1 MDFGGA
7 STRAVAIL
15 PRVAGNKKRHHQA
28 DEDNAV
34 ASRIATAPLDLAV
47 GHCDLRTSLNVLC
60 PTELFI
66 VACVSDDGD
75 VLISL
80 HLITVGPITVCLPAA
95 GQVRI
100 VRLPQLLEPLAM

>member
-15 PRVAGNKKRHHQA
+15 LQVAGSKGHHRIA

-34 ASRIATAPLDLAV
+34 PGRVATVPLDLAV
-47 GHCDLRTSLNVLC
+47 GHYKTFSVFNMLC
-60 PTELFI
+60 PAKWFI
-66 VACVSDDGD
+66 VACVSDNGD

-80 HLITVGPITVCLPAA
+80 HLIAVGPITVCHPAA
-95 GQVRI
+95 
-100 VRLPQLLEPLAM
+100 